1 MSEHTHGHS
10 HDHSHTHPHT
20 HDHTHPHTH
29 EHTDTAEA
37 MAVLTYM
44 LDHNRHHAEEVH
56 ALAHDA
62 QPEEAA
68 ELLHEAVDLFR
79 EANNKLE
86 QALQLM
92 K

>member
-1 MSEHTHGHS
+1 MHEHTHE
-10 HDHSHTHPHT
+10 HTHVHT
-20 HDHTHPHTH
+20 HEHAHPHTH
-29 EHTDTAEA
+29 EHADRAESL
-37 MAVLTYM
+37 AVLGYM
-44 LDHNRHHAEEVH
+44 LEHNRHHAEELH
-56 ALAHDA
+56 LLAHDA

-68 ELLHEAVDLFR
+68 ELLHEAVDLFA

>member
-1 MSEHTHGHS
+1 MHE
-10 HDHSHTHPHT
+10 
-20 HDHTHPHTH
+20 HTH
-29 EHTDTAEA
+29 EHTHSHEHADHAESL
-37 MAVLTYM
+37 AVLGYM
-44 LDHNRHHAEEVH
+44 LDHNRHHAEELH
-56 ALAHDA
+56 LLAHDA

-68 ELLHEAVDLFR
+68 ELLHEAVDLFT